1 MSIKRRKK
9 NGVVYL
15 EQYKSIRI
23 GNKIK
28 SVYVK
33 SLGPENPK
41 AASTKPRVPV
51 LERLE
56 HFPSHRA
63 GDVTILWE
71 IAKENRFVEILD
83 GICCGQ
89 AHIEGISPGKLLTA
103 WAINRVVDPTSATK
117 LERWIPTTDLPRLMD
132 ANPADFSKD
141 AFLSSLDFIC
151 REDRTANRFID
162 NTVRINDYLYQD
174 WRKRHPLSPMEK
186 ETVAYDMTSVLFFG
200 VKCPLA
206 EYGHN
211 SDEIQRPQVNM
222 ALAVSRTDKY
232 PIGQFVFSGK
242 RHPASTLK
250 NLLTWLVESSID
262 PGTIIWDRG
271 NVSEE
276 HIKAFE
282 TVGWKVI
289 CGIPLS
295 NKEASEVVK
304 NTEIPLNPETYIQ
317 KSRTGHIYAVKTD
330 TALYGQNHS
339 VVVYVNQERRNN
351 LLNDQNEVLVDIG
364 KQLNDLNE
372 KGKGWS
378 ESKLHDEIDKI
389 IGTKKKFFSIRVSRK
404 VGSPRIKWEYR
415 KRVSSD
421 LADAYGKYL
430 LFSSDD
436 SIPANEVIQTYFEKD
451 YIEKVFRTM
460 KSSEELE
467 PVRHRLENR
476 VRAYLFLCSLA
487 YRLEVDLLNRFRT
500 SYPDSNAWEQLD
512 EYLFNLSRVART
524 QIRFGQ
530 QVKTYFLNIS
540 KKMQEISKKIGFQEL
555 FQDIIEVQFRM

>member
-1 MSIKRRKK
+1 M
-9 NGVVYL
+9 
-15 EQYKSIRI
+15 
-23 GNKIK
+23 
-28 SVYVK
+28 
-33 SLGPENPK
+33 
-41 AASTKPRVPV
+41 
-51 LERLE
+51 
-56 HFPSHRA
+56 
-63 GDVTILWE
+63 
-71 IAKENRFVEILD
+71 
-83 GICCGQ
+83 
-89 AHIEGISPGKLLTA
+89 
-103 WAINRVVDPTSATK
+103 
-117 LERWIPTTDLPRLMD
+117 
-132 ANPADFSKD
+132 
-141 AFLSSLDFIC
+141 
-151 REDRTANRFID
+151 
-162 NTVRINDYLYQD
+162 
-174 WRKRHPLSPMEK
+174 
-186 ETVAYDMTSVLFFG
+186 
-200 VKCPLA
+200 
-206 EYGHN
+206 
-211 SDEIQRPQVNM
+211 
-222 ALAVSRTDKY
+222 
-232 PIGQFVFSGK
+232 
-242 RHPASTLK
+242 
-250 NLLTWLVESSID
+250 
-262 PGTIIWDRG
+262 
-271 NVSEE
+271 
-276 HIKAFE
+276 
-282 TVGWKVI
+282 GWKVI

-512 EYLFNLSRVART
+512 EYLFNLSRVERT